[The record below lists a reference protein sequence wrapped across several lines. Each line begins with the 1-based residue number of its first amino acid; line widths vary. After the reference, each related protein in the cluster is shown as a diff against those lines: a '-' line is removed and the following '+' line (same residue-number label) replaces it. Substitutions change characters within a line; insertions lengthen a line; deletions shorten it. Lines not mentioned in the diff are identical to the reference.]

1 MPTDS
6 KKVRRDAF
14 VKGVQSNPADPQERT
29 LLRGYIGDSDL
40 PGNLRVYFDQSLSRF
55 IDVPEQD
62 VVYSCPVET
71 TEDPLGGS
79 RLWVKKSTVFTAG
92 NPRHAN
98 RIKSTFLEGDLIRA
112 FGTAHPAA
120 FAGGGGAINSHF
132 VEGGCGVVTEMFE
145 DCAPTG
151 PGRPE
156 CQIFNPTTRT
166 VQSPSCTPTCPQA
179 PCHPPSR
186 HPFAVCIS
194 DVVRCE
200 FATVRNCN
208 VFEVGWRNPA
218 SLACAGGGGFYGGF
232 NPYQP

>member
-6 KKVRRDAF
+6 KKIRRDAF
-14 VKGVQSNPADPQERT
+14 VKSVRPNPDKPEEVT
-29 LLRGYIGDSDL
+29 LLQGYIGDSDL
-40 PGNLRVYFDQSLSRF
+40 AGNLRIYFDRSLSRF
-55 IDVPEQD
+55 IDLPEKD
-62 VVYSCPVET
+62 VIHSCPVET
-71 TEDPLGGS
+71 TEDPMGGS

-92 NPRHAN
+92 DPRHAN
-98 RIKSTFLEGDLIRA
+98 RVKSTFLEGDLVRA
-112 FGTAHPAA
+112 FGAANPAA
-120 FAGGGGAINSHF
+120 FIGARGINSHF
-132 VEGGCGVVTEMFE
+132 VVGGCGVVTEMFE

-156 CQIFNPTTRT
+156 CQIFDPGPQRT
-166 VQSPSCTPTCPQA
+166 FQSPSCTPTCPQA

-200 FATVRNCN
+200 FATVNNCN
-208 VFEVGWRNPA
+208 YIPVGYRNPA

-232 NPYQP
+232 NPYQT